1 MSLRLEDIQAFLNVV
16 ELGSISAAAE
26 RMSLSKSVI
35 SKRVS
40 DLERHLGVRL
50 LYRSTRNVEP
60 TEAGGFF
67 YKSAKA
73 SLQDLNN
80 AAESVALRENDLC
93 GELRVMAP
101 MSFGTLWLGPLVM
114 EFMARNPRLEV
125 VLQLDDRI
133 VDFEKEGYDL
143 AIRITR
149 LQDSS
154 LIARQLGTSRR
165 VVCCSPEYL
174 ERHGPLQRI
183 EDILCHPCIGYS
195 HNTPSQLWSFEPRV
209 AGEPAR
215 MITPRGRFNTN
226 NGQTMRDA
234 AVRGLGL
241 AMLPLFIAAEDL
253 AAGRLAGG
261 LLAAADRQ
269 QRVVHPRVVL
279 QRQVELLDAAG
290 IRTLRLR
297 FEYPAAPQ
305 HVVEKHQPTLA
316 HQRQRGLQVFGVVG
330 LVGVDEGQVELPGQ
344 TFVEQRTQGFQG
356 GPEAQLD
363 ALLDS
368 GFAPVAARGEMVVA
382 GQVATGKAPLLA
394 KGGSHAQGA
403 VAGEGADL
411 QRPPRADQGQQQG
424 DELALFGGDLPAR
437 VGQLRGF
444 LAQAGHQRGFPQRN
458 VQQVAVEVIVEVEGA
473 GGHRP

>member
-165 VVCCSPEYL
+165 VVCCSPEL
-174 ERHGPLQRI
+174 PGTARPAATHRRHPLPSLHRLQPQ
-183 EDILCHPCIGYS
+183 HP
-195 HNTPSQLWSFEPRV
+195 V
-209 AGEPAR
+209 AAMELRAAGGRRAGADDHPAR
-215 MITPRGRFNTN
+215 TLQHQQRPDHARRRGAWP
-226 NGQTMRDA
+226 GPGDA
-234 AVRGLGL
+234 AAVHRRRGPGRRP
-241 AMLPLFIAAEDL
+241 AGRGPAAGA
-253 AAGRLAGG
+253 AAGRPDLRHVFASGNPLAEGEAVRPVSPAG
-261 LLAAADRQ
+261 PGRPAVGRALSLAQ
-269 QRVVHPRVVL
+269 
-279 QRQVELLDAAG
+279 
-290 IRTLRLR
+290 RLR
-297 FEYPAAPQ
+297 Q
-305 HVVEKHQPTLA
+305 TLS
-316 HQRQRGLQVFGVVG
+316 
-330 LVGVDEGQVELPGQ
+330 PS
-344 TFVEQRTQGFQG
+344 
-356 GPEAQLD
+356 PI
-363 ALLDS
+363 
-368 GFAPVAARGEMVVA
+368 
-382 GQVATGKAPLLA
+382 
-394 KGGSHAQGA
+394 GSS
-403 VAGEGADL
+403 E
-411 QRPPRADQGQQQG
+411 
-424 DELALFGGDLPAR
+424 
-437 VGQLRGF
+437 
-444 LAQAGHQRGFPQRN
+444 
-458 VQQVAVEVIVEVEGA
+458 
-473 GGHRP
+473 

>member
-195 HNTPSQLWSFEPRV
+195 HNTPSQLWSFEP
-209 AGEPAR
+209 AR
-215 MITPRGRFNTN
+215 MITPHGRFNTN

-253 AAGRLAGG
+253 AAGRLVEA
-261 LLAAADRQ
+261 LPQERPLDDLIYAMYSRAATLSPKVKLFVQFLQ
-269 QRVVHPRVVL
+269 QALGSP
-279 QRQVELLDAAG
+279 
-290 IRTLRLR
+290 
-297 FEYPAAPQ
+297 PW
-305 HVVEKHQPTLA
+305 
-316 HQRQRGLQVFGVVG
+316 GV
-330 LVGVDEGQVELPGQ
+330 
-344 TFVEQRTQGFQG
+344 R
-356 GPEAQLD
+356 
-363 ALLDS
+363 
-368 GFAPVAARGEMVVA
+368 
-382 GQVATGKAPLLA
+382 
-394 KGGSHAQGA
+394 
-403 VAGEGADL
+403 
-411 QRPPRADQGQQQG
+411 
-424 DELALFGGDLPAR
+424 
-437 VGQLRGF
+437 
-444 LAQAGHQRGFPQRN
+444 
-458 VQQVAVEVIVEVEGA
+458 
-473 GGHRP
+473 

>member
-40 DLERHLGVRL
+40 D
-50 LYRSTRNVEP
+50 
-60 TEAGGFF
+60 
-67 YKSAKA
+67 
-73 SLQDLNN
+73 
-80 AAESVALRENDLC
+80 
-93 GELRVMAP
+93 
-101 MSFGTLWLGPLVM
+101 
-114 EFMARNPRLEV
+114 

-253 AAGRLAGG
+253 AAGRLVEA
-261 LLAAADRQ
+261 LPQERPLDDLIYAMYSRAATLSPKVKLFVQFLQ
-269 QRVVHPRVVL
+269 QALGSP
-279 QRQVELLDAAG
+279 
-290 IRTLRLR
+290 
-297 FEYPAAPQ
+297 PW
-305 HVVEKHQPTLA
+305 
-316 HQRQRGLQVFGVVG
+316 GV
-330 LVGVDEGQVELPGQ
+330 
-344 TFVEQRTQGFQG
+344 R
-356 GPEAQLD
+356 
-363 ALLDS
+363 
-368 GFAPVAARGEMVVA
+368 
-382 GQVATGKAPLLA
+382 
-394 KGGSHAQGA
+394 
-403 VAGEGADL
+403 
-411 QRPPRADQGQQQG
+411 
-424 DELALFGGDLPAR
+424 
-437 VGQLRGF
+437 
-444 LAQAGHQRGFPQRN
+444 
-458 VQQVAVEVIVEVEGA
+458 
-473 GGHRP
+473 

>member
-26 RMSLSKSVI
+26 RMSLPKSVI

-253 AAGRLAGG
+253 AAGRLVEA
-261 LLAAADRQ
+261 LPQERPLDDLIYAMYSRAATLSPKVKLFVQFLQ
-269 QRVVHPRVVL
+269 QALGSP
-279 QRQVELLDAAG
+279 
-290 IRTLRLR
+290 
-297 FEYPAAPQ
+297 PW
-305 HVVEKHQPTLA
+305 
-316 HQRQRGLQVFGVVG
+316 GV
-330 LVGVDEGQVELPGQ
+330 
-344 TFVEQRTQGFQG
+344 R
-356 GPEAQLD
+356 
-363 ALLDS
+363 
-368 GFAPVAARGEMVVA
+368 
-382 GQVATGKAPLLA
+382 
-394 KGGSHAQGA
+394 
-403 VAGEGADL
+403 
-411 QRPPRADQGQQQG
+411 
-424 DELALFGGDLPAR
+424 
-437 VGQLRGF
+437 
-444 LAQAGHQRGFPQRN
+444 
-458 VQQVAVEVIVEVEGA
+458 
-473 GGHRP
+473 

>member
-143 AIRITR
+143 AIPHHPPAGQLADRPPTGHQPPGSVLQPGIPGTARPAATHRRHPLPSLHR
-149 LQDSS
+149 LQ
-154 LIARQLGTSRR
+154 
-165 VVCCSPEYL
+165 
-174 ERHGPLQRI
+174 
-183 EDILCHPCIGYS
+183 
-195 HNTPSQLWSFEPRV
+195 
-209 AGEPAR
+209 
-215 MITPRGRFNTN
+215 
-226 NGQTMRDA
+226 
-234 AVRGLGL
+234 
-241 AMLPLFIAAEDL
+241 
-253 AAGRLAGG
+253 
-261 LLAAADRQ
+261 
-269 QRVVHPRVVL
+269 
-279 QRQVELLDAAG
+279 
-290 IRTLRLR
+290 
-297 FEYPAAPQ
+297 PQ
-305 HVVEKHQPTLA
+305 H
-316 HQRQRGLQVFGVVG
+316 
-330 LVGVDEGQVELPGQ
+330 
-344 TFVEQRTQGFQG
+344 
-356 GPEAQLD
+356 
-363 ALLDS
+363 
-368 GFAPVAARGEMVVA
+368 PVAAMELRAA
-382 GQVATGKAPLLA
+382 GGRRA
-394 KGGSHAQGA
+394 
-403 VAGEGADL
+403 GADDHPARTL
-411 QRPPRADQGQQQG
+411 QHQQRPDH
-424 DELALFGGDLPAR
+424 AR
-437 VGQLRGF
+437 RRG
-444 LAQAGHQRGFPQRN
+444 A
-458 VQQVAVEVIVEVEGA
+458 
-473 GGHRP
+473 

>member
-67 YKSAKA
+67 YKSAKR
-73 SLQDLNN
+73 L
-80 AAESVALRENDLC
+80 AAGPEQRRGKRGPARERPVR
-93 GELRVMAP
+93 ELRVMAP

-253 AAGRLAGG
+253 AAGRLVEA
-261 LLAAADRQ
+261 LPQERPLDDLIYAMYSRAATLSPKVKLFVQFLQ
-269 QRVVHPRVVL
+269 QALGSP
-279 QRQVELLDAAG
+279 
-290 IRTLRLR
+290 
-297 FEYPAAPQ
+297 PW
-305 HVVEKHQPTLA
+305 
-316 HQRQRGLQVFGVVG
+316 GV
-330 LVGVDEGQVELPGQ
+330 
-344 TFVEQRTQGFQG
+344 R
-356 GPEAQLD
+356 
-363 ALLDS
+363 
-368 GFAPVAARGEMVVA
+368 
-382 GQVATGKAPLLA
+382 
-394 KGGSHAQGA
+394 
-403 VAGEGADL
+403 
-411 QRPPRADQGQQQG
+411 
-424 DELALFGGDLPAR
+424 
-437 VGQLRGF
+437 
-444 LAQAGHQRGFPQRN
+444 
-458 VQQVAVEVIVEVEGA
+458 
-473 GGHRP
+473 